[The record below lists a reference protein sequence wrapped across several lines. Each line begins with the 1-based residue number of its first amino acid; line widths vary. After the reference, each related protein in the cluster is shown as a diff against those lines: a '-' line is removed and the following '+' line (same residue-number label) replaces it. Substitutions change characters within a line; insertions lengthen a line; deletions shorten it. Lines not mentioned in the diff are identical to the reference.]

1 MRIGDWCSDVCSSDL
16 FVQRVVLEADETVER
31 QAVACQAE
39 HAAKFVHIYG
49 ARASRGY
56 GLRLQAIE
64 PLMQWRVVD
73 AGKNGLY
80 LYLDADQPGH
90 PFVIEFGRAHCFNG
104 AEKHRV
110 AARQSAVDDAPGR
123 LDDCV
128 QGNVKIG
135 RASGRERVC
144 QYV

>member
-80 LYLDADQPGH
+80 LYLDAD
-90 PFVIEFGRAHCFNG
+90 
-104 AEKHRV
+104 
-110 AARQSAVDDAPGR
+110 RQSVVEGKGVSVSVDLVGR
-123 LDDCV
+123 RII
-128 QGNVKIG
+128 KKKKT
-135 RASGRERVC
+135 
-144 QYV
+144 